1 MIVNNCGRSDDH
13 GADHK
18 GDVVIVV
25 VITCSSHGG
34 RRGSP
39 GLGSHRQRTD
49 YTQFVMARPGSKIHK
64 NLFENMSWSS
74 PKYHPQR
81 INNLEIKLV

>member
-1 MIVNNCGRSDDH
+1 M
-13 GADHK
+13 
-18 GDVVIVV
+18 VIVV

-39 GLGSHRQRTD
+39 GLGSHRQRMD
-49 YTQFVMARPGSKIHK
+49 YTQFVMARPGLYIHK
-64 NLFENMSWSS
+64 DLFENMSWSS

-81 INNLEIKLV
+81 VNNLEIRLV